1 MEEKLKVGMIYKII
15 DNTNGNIYIGSTTK
29 TLNRRLSS
37 HKSEYNR
44 YLNGKSKYTTSFEI
58 IKNNDYRI
66 ELIKFVIYKDKIE
79 LLQRERYYIEKNTCI
94 NKKIPLRTDKEY
106 RIDNKE
112 RKKES
117 NKQHRKIKYTC
128 ECGSSI
134 SQSAKQRHFRT
145 LKHINFINS
154 N

>member
-1 MEEKLKVGMIYKII
+1 MEKLKIGKIYKII
-15 DNTNGNIYIGSTTK
+15 DNTNGNVYIGSTTK
-29 TLNRRLSS
+29 TLNRRLSY

-44 YLNGKSKYTTSFEI
+44 YLNSKSKHTTSFEI

-66 ELIKFVIYKDKIE
+66 ELIKYVIYKDKIE

-117 NKQHRKIKYTC
+117 NKQYRSIKYQC

-134 SQSAKQRHFRT
+134 CQDAKQRHFRSK
-145 LKHINFINS
+145 KHIDFINS